1 MDKKEE
7 LYEIFSSVD
16 KRNEAE
22 NLIKNRMNE
31 LKDINFINEL
41 FPYELVIVNDA
52 INHALRHDY
61 KIRRENLINVN
72 DDYDIPYR
80 LNVFKKVLLKNEVD
94 YHVVWSRI
102 KKAKNYKE
110 LPLEELG
117 DLVEKAR
124 KALDRK
130 YLPHYDPD
138 NFNDIFYRLDYFKKV
153 INKERLYNNKINF
166 SKDHLSK
173 LEKFLEK
180 EYNPDIEE
188 KEYMVKEL
196 CPYKFDKV
204 KKALLKIYEFKIYKL
219 KHDSPDFDLIYP
231 DFKFKLLGSIKKIFK
246 N

>member
-7 LYEIFSSVD
+7 LYRIFSSPQ
-16 KRNEAE
+16 KREDVIE
-22 NLIKNRMNE
+22 ILKKRMNV
-31 LKDINFINEL
+31 LKDIEFINEL
-41 FPYELVIVNDA
+41 VPYELVLVNNA

-61 KIRRENLINVN
+61 EIRRENLINVN

-80 LNVFKKVLLKNEVD
+80 LNVFKKVLLKNVAD
-94 YHVVWSRI
+94 YLVVWSRI

-110 LPLEELG
+110 LPIEELG

-153 INKERLYNNKINF
+153 IDKERLYNNRINF
-166 SKDHLSK
+166 SKDNLSK
-173 LEKFLEK
+173 LEKILEE
-180 EYNPDIEE
+180 EYNLNIEE

-219 KHDSPDFDLIYP
+219 KHDSPDFM
-231 DFKFKLLGSIKKIFK
+231 LLGSIKKIFK